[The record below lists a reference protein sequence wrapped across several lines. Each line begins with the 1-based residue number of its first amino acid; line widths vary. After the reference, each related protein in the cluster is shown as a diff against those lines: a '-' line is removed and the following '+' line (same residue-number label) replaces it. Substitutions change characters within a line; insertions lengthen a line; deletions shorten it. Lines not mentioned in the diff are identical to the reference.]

1 MVGRKI
7 ISLAATLVFVAP
19 TQLFGQDTL
28 TLAPGVKVRVTA
40 PSIGV
45 ERMAGTITSV
55 DATARSLEIVGPFR
69 GLLRS
74 RRMETVPLDSV
85 TTLEVRT
92 HESVK
97 PLGFILGF
105 IAGAIVGAAIG
116 SGWGEDSCQGR
127 ALCADKGTTTIVG
140 AVEFGALGG
149 LVGYLV
155 ARGDR
160 WQAVPLDAVRI
171 SFSARTQGSASL
183 SVSIQL

>member
-1 MVGRKI
+1 MVGRKT
-7 ISLAATLVFVAP
+7 ISLAAALVFIAP
-19 TQLFGQDTL
+19 TQLFGQGTL
-28 TLAPGVKVRVTA
+28 TLAPGDKVRVTA

-45 ERMAGTITSV
+45 ERLAGTITSV
-55 DATARSLEIVGPFR
+55 DATARSLQIVGQFR

-74 RRMETVPLDSV
+74 RRTETVPLDSV

-105 IAGAIVGAAIG
+105 LAGAVVGAAIG

-127 ALCADKGTTTIVG
+127 ALCVDKGTTTIVG

-149 LVGYLV
+149 LVGCLV
-155 ARGDR
+155 AKGDR
-160 WQAVPLDAVRI
+160 WKAVPLDAVRI
-171 SFSARTQGSASL
+171 GFAARAQGSVSL
-183 SVSIQL
+183 SGSIQF